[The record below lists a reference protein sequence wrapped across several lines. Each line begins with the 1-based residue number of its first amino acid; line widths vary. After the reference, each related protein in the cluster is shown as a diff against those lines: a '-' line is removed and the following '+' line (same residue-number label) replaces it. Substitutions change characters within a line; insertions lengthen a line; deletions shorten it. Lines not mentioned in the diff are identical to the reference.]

1 MLNQKRV
8 FYSILI
14 FLILGISNL
23 FGQDRVI
30 HQIDDN
36 LYSYKYVNDEGK
48 VTQKGFYKKVD
59 NVFRPHGIWSDFV
72 GTKAEYKEGIMVWIK
87 PKGDKKYTYKDLEIQ
102 RLRNRIARLEKK
114 ITSI

>member
-8 FYSILI
+8 FYLLFITFILI
-14 FLILGISNL
+14 IGNV
-23 FGQDRVI
+23 FGQERVI
-30 HQIDDN
+30 HHIDDN
-36 LYSYKYVNDEGK
+36 LYSYKYVNEEGK
-48 VTQKGFYKKVD
+48 VTQKGFYKRVD